1 MNKKEVLK
9 NKIEAVIRFA
19 KHELEMINVCVITE
33 ASTEQLSGMIIPEMK
48 SLLDALKNN
57 QITENRVIHSY
68 NYASN
73 IWKWSREHPSDLYLA
88 LIDLNDYYQ
97 RYEI

>member
-9 NKIEAVIRFA
+9 NKIESVIKFA
-19 KHELEMINVCVITE
+19 NHELEMINVCVISE
-33 ASTEQLSGMIIPEMK
+33 ASTEQLSEMIIPEMK
-48 SLLDALKNN
+48 SLLELLKND
-57 QITENRVIHSY
+57 QITDDRTIHSY
-68 NYASN
+68 GYASS

-97 RYEI
+97 RYTF